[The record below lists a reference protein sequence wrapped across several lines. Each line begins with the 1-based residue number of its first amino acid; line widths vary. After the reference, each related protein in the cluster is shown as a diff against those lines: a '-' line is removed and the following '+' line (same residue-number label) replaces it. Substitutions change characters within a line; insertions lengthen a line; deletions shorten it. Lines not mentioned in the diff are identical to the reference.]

1 MVDWPGQRPVDRSRQ
16 ANVGQL
22 QAFLLIAAIAHRLMG
37 KAVAVLAS
45 TGTAALLDAQEADLG
60 SAIDPLAIDRAGG
73 DGQCFTANDRCDQRR
88 IAAGSQGDT
97 LAIDLGHHRLALAAT
112 GGELDLVLDQIA
124 ADQCFWGGE
133 ADLVQEAIA
142 PLERGG
148 HFVDVET
155 VTLEFAAFLD
165 VDRGSRR
172 RDGQCAAGRAGQ
184 GGCRNLRGH
193 QVHVPAGLQG
203 HGLRRQL
210 RDIGRH
216 RGDFAIQRQALA
228 TDTHIIFLSDL
239 QALALGLAS
248 ITFKIQVLVG
258 ICLSVPESC

>member
-1 MVDWPGQRPVDRSRQ
+1 
-16 ANVGQL
+16 
-22 QAFLLIAAIAHRLMG
+22 MG

-60 SAIDPLAIDRAGG
+60 IAIDPLAIDRAGG
-73 DGQCFTANDRCDQRR
+73 DGQCFGADDRCDQRR

-97 LAIDLGHHRLALAAT
+97 LAINLGHHRLVLAA
-112 GGELDLVLDQIA
+112 GLGQLDLVLDQIA

-148 HFVDVET
+148 HFVDVEA

-184 GGCRNLRGH
+184 GGCRNLR
-193 QVHVPAGLQG
+193 
-203 HGLRRQL
+203 
-210 RDIGRH
+210 
-216 RGDFAIQRQALA
+216 A
-228 TDTHIIFLSDL
+228 TRFMSRPDCKVTVCAANCATSGVTEVTSRF
-239 QALALGLAS
+239 
-248 ITFKIQVLVG
+248 
-258 ICLSVPESC
+258 SVKRWRPIPTSSF